1 MSSTNLKER
10 KKMKSKMYYALEN
23 YLTDKQ
29 RKIITMYYIEG
40 KNMIEISQVLGV
52 NKSYVSRCIKTSIEK
67 MKKKIA

>member
-1 MSSTNLKER
+1 
-10 KKMKSKMYYALEN
+10 MKSKMYYALDN

-40 KNMIEISQVLGV
+40 KNMIAISEILGV

-67 MKKKIA
+67 MRKKIA